1 MHPLLKRQL
10 RKYLP
15 GHLVDNTELDVL
27 WEAIGNSYENLEEK
41 VNMIQHAT
49 NLSSKELFEANKKL
63 NKETVEQRAILEALS
78 NALSAF
84 NVNGD
89 GAREEAPIQREELI
103 QGIKRQTK
111 KIIQITSEKDKL
123 LKSLEQQNESLN
135 NYAHMVSHDLKSP
148 IRNVHS
154 LVSWVYEDS
163 NEDFKENSKENINLI
178 FQYLGKMDKLID
190 GILKHASVD
199 TVDTEKEEI
208 DLNKVVKSS
217 VGRLYIP
224 KNVKVKIRSE
234 LPTLY
239 INRYKISQ
247 LFDNLVSNAV
257 KAVENCSMGMVEID
271 FKEKNNTLLF
281 SVSDNGIGIPKEHQ
295 INIFDMFK
303 KLTNDSS
310 ATGIGLALVKKI
322 INHYQGDI
330 WISSQVNKGTTV
342 FFTINKQP

>member
-1 MHPLLKRQL
+1 M
-10 RKYLP
+10 
-15 GHLVDNTELDVL
+15 DNPELDVL

-41 VNMIQHAT
+41 VKMIQHAT
-49 NLSSKELFEANKKL
+49 NLSSKELYEANKKL

-78 NALSAF
+78 NALYVF
-84 NVNGD
+84 NATNGE
-89 GAREEAPIQREELI
+89 RSTEESPVKREELI
-103 QGIKRQTK
+103 DGIKRQTK

-163 NEDFKENSKENINLI
+163 NEDFKENSKENIDLI

-199 TVDTEKEEI
+199 TVDTKKEEL
-208 DLNKVVKSS
+208 DMNLVVKGI
-217 VGRLYIP
+217 VNGMFIP

-234 LPTLY
+234 LPTLA
-239 INRYKISQ
+239 INRYKINQ
-247 LFDNLVSNAV
+247 LFDNLISNAV
-257 KAVENCSMGMVEID
+257 RAVENCSMGIVEID

-295 INIFDMFK
+295 IDIFDMFK

-342 FFTINKQP
+342 FFTINKQL